1 MRSLTRMAA
10 LAVTCALLLTM
21 PARPAVAATVN
32 GDDEAPCQVWCDALT
47 ALCQLFGGG
56 YLCKDMREGCYFGCK
71 LKVI

>member
-1 MRSLTRMAA
+1 MRSLTRMTALAA
-10 LAVTCALLLTM
+10 LGALLLAM
-21 PARPAVAATVN
+21 PARPAAAVPVTI
-32 GDDEAPCQVWCDALT
+32 DDEAPCQVWCDALQ

>member
-1 MRSLTRMAA
+1 MRSLVRPSA

-21 PARPAVAATVN
+21 PARPTMAAPVPV
-32 GDDEAPCQVWCDALT
+32 DEGPCQVWCDALT

-56 YLCKDMREGCYFGCK
+56 YLCKDMREGCYFGCR

>member
-1 MRSLTRMAA
+1 MRFHTRVTAFVAAAVMLLAMPTRPA
-10 LAVTCALLLTM
+10 LALPTD
-21 PARPAVAATVN
+21 
-32 GDDEAPCQVWCDALT
+32 DDEAPCQVWCDALQ